1 MNLSAKITT
10 IILLTLMLLLFVFGW
25 FSVRDADYVLEGLLD
40 KHGNALTKVVSDFSV
55 DLLLLEDYPVLETVL
70 TSFAERE
77 NNVIS
82 IEVVHNEN
90 TVASFG
96 KLTTEP
102 GKLYVAPVEF
112 RDPLTNVQTS
122 FGEVRL
128 RLSQVDN
135 QKIIAA
141 RQKGIIV
148 RTIVAFVVLLGI
160 ISLILR
166 KTILQ
171 RIDALTQRIGAMS
184 TAIGIHS
191 DAVLAPGEGA
201 AGKDELDILGS
212 RFDEMAQ
219 RVLRHSEELHKEV
232 ASRTVD
238 LQEAKE
244 EAERSNIAKSRF
256 LAAASHDLRQPLQ
269 AISLYTG
276 VLEVK
281 VRDPEVIPVVASI
294 ANGIQVVSDMLNTLL
309 DVSRLDAG
317 VVVPEVTQFAISDIF
332 DELATEFQEQ
342 ANNKGI
348 SFRVCRT
355 TLRTRSD
362 PVLLGRILRNLV
374 SNAIHYTDHGK
385 VLLGCRRYG
394 AMFRVEVYDTGIGI
408 SADQIEEIFEDF
420 HQVGNVA
427 RDRRLGLGLGLAIAR
442 GMADILGHRLSV
454 TSLPGKG
461 SCFFIEL
468 PLVTSIED
476 VNEQARPLQS
486 AGSHKE
492 CILVID
498 DEQDVLDSIASLLD
512 AYGYQ
517 VVAAQSKRQA
527 LDYLETL
534 SRNPDIIIA
543 DYRLAEGETGND
555 AINEICQVRGTNI
568 PGILLTGDTD
578 PRRIAS
584 AASSGFSL
592 LHKPID
598 HVELVAVI
606 QEQLAY
612 TRSA

>member
-25 FSVRDADYVLEGLLD
+25 FSIRDADNVLEGLLD

-148 RTIVAFVVLLGI
+148 RTIVAFVVLLGV

-166 KTILQ
+166 RTILQ

-191 DAVLAPGEGA
+191 DAALAPGEGA

-281 VRDPEVIPVVASI
+281 VSDPEVIPVVANI
-294 ANGIQVVSDMLNTLL
+294 ANGIQVLRDMLNTLL

-317 VVVPEVTQFAISDIF
+317 VVVPEVTQFTISDIF

-394 AMFRVEVYDTGIGI
+394 AMFRIEVYDTGIGI

-442 GMADILGHRLSV
+442 G
-454 TSLPGKG
+454 
-461 SCFFIEL
+461 
-468 PLVTSIED
+468 ED

-498 DEQDVLDSIASLLD
+498 DEQDVLDSIASLLE

-527 LDYLETL
+527 LDNLETL

-543 DYRLAEGETGND
+543 DYRLGEGESGND

-598 HVELVAVI
+598 HVELVTAI
-606 QEQLAY
+606 QEQLVY